1 MIFRRQSTGS
11 YMDYAGGG
19 SPLPDGQS
27 SYPRKQYIAHRTSS
41 TRYEDPT
48 ESSQQQFHKKPSFQR
63 KNSMNSQLRRSFSR
77 SNSSDMVSPVMKNGK
92 EEVLITEKRYT
103 TSTSASRDAEKATMQ
118 IKHNKKYS
126 DQSLNSHDSDEYYDE
141 EELQGAS
148 QKDSTEN
155 SSGEEDHFFMPS
167 SMMPN
172 ENIDSVD
179 GNFLK
184 KVPTHRF
191 FSRLVEATSSFSNST
206 PSLPS
211 MVKRSS
217 HLNNSKNNKQHLTPN
232 KNPRKNDVKLQAA
245 KFYLS
250 DDKVIVVGEELGK
263 NEDDNFNNNLNDSC
277 NCMDENDDL

>member
-103 TSTSASRDAEKATMQ
+103 TSTSASRDTEKATMQ

-167 SMMPN
+167 SMIPN

-184 KVPTHRF
+184 K
-191 FSRLVEATSSFSNST
+191 
-206 PSLPS
+206 
-211 MVKRSS
+211 
-217 HLNNSKNNKQHLTPN
+217 
-232 KNPRKNDVKLQAA
+232 
-245 KFYLS
+245 LS
-250 DDKVIVVGEELGK
+250 DKI
-263 NEDDNFNNNLNDSC
+263 SSY
-277 NCMDENDDL
+277 